1 MIQTFFGKIFG
12 TSNDRELKKY
22 FKRVKKINALEQKYK
37 DMSDEE
43 LQNSFSELKQQVL
56 SEEKTLDDVLN
67 EQDFEGLQQIFNFNQ
82 DVDFSKDFSEENN
95 GVKFEYSQANNK
107 LKVSANLVDYEF
119 VVDNSSSKP
128 TFSIVNKDSIIS
140 DNKYNVVDFL
150 KELIK

>member
-67 EQDFEGLQQIFNFNQ
+67 DSFAITREASSRVLNMRHF
-82 DVDFSKDFSEENN
+82 DV
-95 GVKFEYSQANNK
+95 Q
-107 LKVSANLVDYEF
+107 
-119 VVDNSSSKP
+119 
-128 TFSIVNKDSIIS
+128 
-140 DNKYNVVDFL
+140 
-150 KELIK
+150 LIGGMVYMRVE